1 MPLLRVLGF
10 PGSPNIARCLLVR
23 DRVQQCS
30 SHLSHLCT
38 QSPTSPHLCTQLER
52 AVDWADLPGLPFLDK
67 PARLSICRCISW
79 LWQIP
84 LVSVFADVFLDFD
97 KYCLSQY
104 LQMYFSTLTNTARLS
119 ICRCISRLWQ
129 ILKQIKNNLIWLTI
143 SSKLVVTIITIFR
156 SLLLSLSFLL
166 SLYFH
171 HLQGI
176 SNSNSDRVMAPQIIY
191 DIYDIYHIWSWFVT
205 ERQRWIEPTVCEWGS
220 PAEGIGTE
228 AH

>member
-1 MPLLRVLGF
+1 MNNIQWLFKVYKRGDLDFLLSEKNKKISEELFQPFSSPPACFSTTNNKGWYRQESVCNSCLCLEFWYLCYWESVKKTVQHIFTLGVWDGMPLLRVLGF

-97 KYCLSQY
+97 KYCSSQY
-104 LQMYFSTLTNTARLS
+104 LQMYFSTLTNTEANK
-119 ICRCISRLWQ
+119 
-129 ILKQIKNNLIWLTI
+129 KQSDLA
-143 SSKLVVTIITIFR
+143 
-156 SLLLSLSFLL
+156 
-166 SLYFH
+166 H
-171 HLQGI
+171 H
-176 SNSNSDRVMAPQIIY
+176 
-191 DIYDIYHIWSWFVT
+191 F
-205 ERQRWIEPTVCEWGS
+205 
-220 PAEGIGTE
+220 
-228 AH
+228 